1 MYAYQNDSIIAFQR
15 SHCYSYMC
23 CICSIF
29 QVPYEILV
37 SSKPTKIDT
46 RTIYLYTGIYF
57 TYACKQGNAKTF
69 TTKLVLIF
77 TARDLLFWFLY
88 LLVYILCTCMFGFFF
103 NPVIIQCLIKTN
115 LNMYWILEI
124 IFIFPLKKESVVGF
138 FYL

>member
-1 MYAYQNDSIIAFQR
+1 
-15 SHCYSYMC
+15 MC

-37 SSKPTKIDT
+37 SSKTTKIDT

-77 TARDLLFWFLY
+77 TARDLLLWFLY
-88 LLVYILCTCMFGFFF
+88 LLVYILCTCMFGVFF

-115 LNMYWILEI
+115 LYIYWILEI
-124 IFIFPLKKESVVGF
+124 IFIFHIKMESVVGF
-138 FYL
+138 FLPLILFHIF